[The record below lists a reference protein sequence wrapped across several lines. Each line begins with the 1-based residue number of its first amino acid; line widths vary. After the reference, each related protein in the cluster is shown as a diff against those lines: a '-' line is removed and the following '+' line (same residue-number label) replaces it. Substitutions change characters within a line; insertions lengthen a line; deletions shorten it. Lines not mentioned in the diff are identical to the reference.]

1 MMDLSIVIPIKD
13 EKDNIKRLHERISAA
28 LRSCGTP
35 STVGQG
41 LYLVPKLGLGNEAD
55 RNVCTTMYEIVFVDD
70 GSSDGSHLE
79 LAAIAELDEGVKVV
93 RLRRN
98 FGQSAAMQAGIDFAT
113 GDVIVT
119 MDGDLQNDPADIPML
134 LDTLRDGDY
143 DAVFGLRADRQDT
156 FLNRKL
162 PSNLGNWLIRKVTG
176 VEIKDMGCTLR
187 AIRTDLAKSLS
198 LYGEMHRF
206 IPVLVQH
213 AGATFTQVPVRHH
226 PRTAGRTKYNITRA
240 LRVMLDLITVKFM
253 QSYMTRPMHVM
264 GLAGMLAMFLGV
276 LCLVATAIIKW
287 LDGTSMIRNPLLHLS
302 VMLELIGV
310 QAISM
315 GLLGELVTRTYFE
328 SQGKR
333 AYTVRSTMNVAPSS
347 VAHERRAA

>member
-1 MMDLSIVIPIKD
+1 M
-13 EKDNIKRLHERISAA
+13 
-28 LRSCGTP
+28 
-35 STVGQG
+35 
-41 LYLVPKLGLGNEAD
+41 
-55 RNVCTTMYEIVFVDD
+55 
-70 GSSDGSHLE
+70 
-79 LAAIAELDEGVKVV
+79 
-93 RLRRN
+93 
-98 FGQSAAMQAGIDFAT
+98 
-113 GDVIVT
+113 
-119 MDGDLQNDPADIPML
+119 
-134 LDTLRDGDY
+134 
-143 DAVFGLRADRQDT
+143 
-156 FLNRKL
+156 
-162 PSNLGNWLIRKVTG
+162 
-176 VEIKDMGCTLR
+176 
-187 AIRTDLAKSLS
+187 
-198 LYGEMHRF
+198 
-206 IPVLVQH
+206 LVQH

-264 GLAGMLAMFLGV
+264 GFAGMLAMFLGV

-333 AYTVRSTMNVAPSS
+333 AYTVRSTMNVVPSS